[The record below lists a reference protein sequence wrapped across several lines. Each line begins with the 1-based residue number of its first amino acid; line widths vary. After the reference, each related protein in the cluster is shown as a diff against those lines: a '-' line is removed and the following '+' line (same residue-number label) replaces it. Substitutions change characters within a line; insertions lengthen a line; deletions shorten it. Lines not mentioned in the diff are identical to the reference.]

1 MNFSIFSGKK
11 LYVTLHLLAW
21 TILFILP
28 AYLLFMHSGIDRYFY
43 VQFYSQAFVYALI
56 FYLNYFWL
64 LPGFFFKRKRGV
76 YFLLTS
82 MLIISLFFILNFSN
96 SIMFSA
102 ENKQF
107 EAMVN
112 KVVKDNHIPKPPRNW
127 HIYNYLFT
135 SFLISGFSMGLRFS
149 DKFSQNEKEREE
161 AEKEKL
167 NSELALLENQV
178 SPHFFFNTL
187 NNIYSLVEI
196 NTDDAQKAILQLSKL
211 MRYLL
216 YESEHGNTQLSR
228 EIDFMKNYIE
238 LMKLRVNN
246 KVSLTIEF
254 PDKYTDVV
262 IPPLLFISFIENAF
276 KHGISYRDKSFIEIR
291 LAAREKEIEFECLN
305 SINTHREE
313 ATDTGSGIGLE
324 NVRKRLSLLYPQNH
338 SLQISQKDDIYK
350 VHLIIQTNPKAT
362 L

>member
-1 MNFSIFSGKK
+1 MNFSIFTGKK
-11 LYVTLHLLAW
+11 LYITLHVLAW
-21 TILFILP
+21 TILFFLP
-28 AYLLFMHSGIDRYFY
+28 AYLLFISTGNDRFFY
-43 VQFYSQAFVYALI
+43 VRFYSQTLAYALI

-64 LPGFFFKRKRGV
+64 LPKFFFTQKRVR
-76 YFLLTS
+76 YFVWATT
-82 MLIISLFFILNFSN
+82 LIVGLFFVLEFSN
-96 SIMFSA
+96 RYLFSA
-102 ENKQF
+102 ENK
-107 EAMVN
+107 EYEDRIS
-112 KVVKDNHIPKPPRNW
+112 KIVKENNIPKPPINW

-149 DKFSQNEKEREE
+149 AKLTQNEKEREE

-167 NSELALLENQV
+167 NSELALLKNQV

-196 NTDDAQKAILQLSKL
+196 NTGDAQKAILQLSKL

-228 EIDFMKNYIE
+228 EIDFMKNYID

-246 KVSLTIEF
+246 KVSLTISF
-254 PDKYTDVV
+254 PEKYTDVV

-276 KHGISYRDKSFIEIR
+276 KHGISYRDKSFIEIKMKVN
-291 LAAREKEIEFECLN
+291 ETEIEFHCRN

-313 ATDTGSGIGLE
+313 AIDTGSGIGLD
-324 NVRKRLSLLYPQNH
+324 NVRKRLALLYPNNH
-338 SLQISQKDDIYK
+338 TLLISQVGEIYDVSLIINQISKGI
-350 VHLIIQTNPKAT
+350 T
-362 L
+362 